1 MTDHLRHGLQ
11 ESLGLSDCLLN
22 RLIQRAPHSYKIYTI
37 AKRTGG
43 QRTIAQPAKETK
55 FIQRWLIQN
64 IFNKLPVHECASAY
78 KDGAS
83 IKKNANAHKNHSYVI
98 KLDFKDFF
106 PSITFSDLVKHI
118 AKHLGHILRTQDIQD
133 IARISCIRLHGKSD
147 LCLSVGAPSSP
158 VLSNTIMYNF
168 DSEVSAW
175 CTQQCITY
183 TRYADDLT
191 FSTNFKGGSSEIE
204 AFVRSITQKLTYP
217 SLRLNNNKTTH
228 LSKKHQRRIT
238 GIIINN
244 EGNLSLGR
252 NRKREIC
259 ALIHKFSLDL
269 LPESE
274 IFRLQGLIGFA
285 KDVEPLFVA
294 RMRGKYSSKLIEE
307 VLQKRKPGRL
317 C

>member
-1 MTDHLRHGLQ
+1 MTDHLRRHLQ
-11 ESLGLSDCLLN
+11 ESLGISDYLLN
-22 RLIQRAPHSYKIYTI
+22 RLIQRAPHSYKVYTI
-37 AKRTGG
+37 PKRSGG

-64 IFNKLPVHECASAY
+64 LFNKLPVHECASAY

-83 IKKNANAHKNHSYVI
+83 IKKNATAHKNNSYVT

-106 PSITFSDLVKHI
+106 PSITSSDLVKHI
-118 AKHLGHILRTQDIQD
+118 SEHLGHILGTQDIQD
-133 IARISCIRLHGKSD
+133 IARISCIRLHGRSD

-158 VLSNTIMYNF
+158 VLSNTIMYSF

-175 CTQQCITY
+175 CAQGGITY

-191 FSTNFKGGSSEIE
+191 FSTSTKRISSEIE
-204 AFVRSITQKLTYP
+204 SFVRGVAQKLTYP
-217 SLRLNNNKTTH
+217 SLSLNNNKTTH

-252 NRKREIC
+252 NRKREIS
-259 ALIHKFSLDL
+259 ALIHKFSLGL
-269 LPESE
+269 LPEPE
-274 IFRLQGLIGFA
+274 IFRLQGLLGFA

-294 RMRGKYSSKLIEE
+294 RMRGKYTSRLIDE
-307 VLQKRKPGRL
+307 VLQKRK
-317 C
+317 

>member
-1 MTDHLRHGLQ
+1 MTDHLRGDLQ
-11 ESLGLSDCLLN
+11 ESLGMSDYQLN

-37 AKRTGG
+37 PKRSGG

-64 IFNKLPVHECASAY
+64 IFSKLPVHECASAY

-83 IKKNANAHKNHSYVI
+83 IKKNANAHKNNSYVT

-106 PSITFSDLVKHI
+106 PSITSNDLVKHI
-118 AKHLGHILRTQDIQD
+118 SIHLGNSLGAQDIQD
-133 IARISCIRLHGKSD
+133 IARISCIRLQGKSD

-158 VLSNTIMYNF
+158 VLSNSIMYSF
-168 DSEVSAW
+168 DSEVFAW
-175 CTQQCITY
+175 CAKNGITY

-191 FSTNFKGGSSEIE
+191 FSTSTKKISSDIE
-204 AFVRSITQKLTYP
+204 LFVMDVVQKLTYP
-217 SLRLNNNKTTH
+217 SLGLNSKKTTH

-244 EGNLSLGR
+244 EGNISLGR
-252 NRKREIC
+252 NRKREIS
-259 ALIHKFSLDL
+259 ALIHKFTLGI
-269 LPESE
+269 LPEPE
-274 IFRLQGLIGFA
+274 IFRLQGLLGFA

-294 RMRGKYSSKLIEE
+294 RMRGKYTSKLIEE
-307 VLQKRKPGRL
+307 VLQKRK
-317 C
+317 

>member
-1 MTDHLRHGLQ
+1 MTDHLKGNLR
-11 ESLGLSDCLLN
+11 ESLGISDYQLN

-37 AKRTGG
+37 PKRSGG

-64 IFNKLPVHECASAY
+64 IFSKLPVHECASAY

-83 IKKNANAHKNHSYVI
+83 IKKNANAHKSNSYVT

-106 PSITFSDLVKHI
+106 PSITSNDLVKHI
-118 AKHLGHILRTQDIQD
+118 SIHLGNSLGTQDIQD
-133 IARISCIRLHGKSD
+133 IARISCIRLQGKSD

-158 VLSNTIMYNF
+158 VLSNSIMYNF
-168 DSEVSAW
+168 DTEIFAW
-175 CTQQCITY
+175 CAKNGIAY

-191 FSTNFKGGSSEIE
+191 FSTCTKNISSDIE
-204 AFVRSITQKLTYP
+204 PFVRGVTQKLTYP
-217 SLRLNNNKTTH
+217 SLSLNNNKTTH

-244 EGNLSLGR
+244 DGNLSLGR
-252 NRKREIC
+252 NRKREIS
-259 ALIHKFSLDL
+259 ALIHKISLGI
-269 LPESE
+269 LPELE
-274 IFRLQGLIGFA
+274 IFRLQGLLGFA

-294 RMRGKYSSKLIEE
+294 RMRGKYTPKLIEE
-307 VLQKRKPGRL
+307 ILQKRK
-317 C
+317 

>member
-1 MTDHLRHGLQ
+1 
-11 ESLGLSDCLLN
+11 LLN
-22 RLIQRAPHSYKIYTI
+22 RLFQRAPHSYKVYTI
-37 AKRTGG
+37 PKRSGG

-64 IFNKLPVHECASAY
+64 IFSQLPVHECASAY
-78 KDGAS
+78 KVGAS
-83 IKKNANAHKNHSYVI
+83 IKKNANAHKKNSYVT

-106 PSITFSDLVKHI
+106 PSIKSDDLVKHI
-118 AKHLGHILRTQDIQD
+118 SKHLGSSLGAQDIQD
-133 IARISCIRLHGKSD
+133 IARISCIRLLGRSD

-158 VLSNTIMYNF
+158 VLSNTIMYGF

-175 CTQQCITY
+175 CAESGITY

-191 FSTNFKGGSSEIE
+191 FSTSTKGISSDIE
-204 AFVRSITQKLTYP
+204 PFVKGIAQKLTYP
-217 SLRLNNNKTTH
+217 SLSLNNKKTTH

-252 NRKREIC
+252 NRKREIS
-259 ALIHKFSLDL
+259 ALIHKYSLGM
-269 LPESE
+269 LPEPE
-274 IFRLQGLIGFA
+274 MFRLQGLLGFA

-294 RMRGKYSSKLIEE
+294 RMRGKYTSRLIDEIF
-307 VLQKRKPGRL
+307 QKRK
-317 C
+317 